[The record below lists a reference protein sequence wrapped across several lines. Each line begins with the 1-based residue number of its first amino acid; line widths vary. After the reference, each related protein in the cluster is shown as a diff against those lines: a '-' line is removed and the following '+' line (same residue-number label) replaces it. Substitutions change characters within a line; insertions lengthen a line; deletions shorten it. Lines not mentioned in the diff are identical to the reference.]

1 MTLPR
6 EVLDPLVAP
15 KLPLLLLA
23 GYPHLMRQALVQVH
37 TRVSNPRFEGGVAGL
52 TAAPPWRARLWHP
65 VAPSSQVR
73 SASEKRAMLVLNNY
87 VIGVYEEMGDALEQ
101 MQWRSLA
108 TLRDLCDAAMEG
120 GAPTPL
126 RDATRH
132 NLHAEAAPFAAQ
144 ERSG

>member
-1 MTLPR
+1 
-6 EVLDPLVAP
+6 
-15 KLPLLLLA
+15 
-23 GYPHLMRQALVQVH
+23 MRIEEGKQTEDDAQALKD
-37 TRVSNPRFEGGVAGL
+37 E
-52 TAAPPWRARLWHP
+52 
-65 VAPSSQVR
+65 
-73 SASEKRAMLVLNNY
+73 ASEKRAMLVLNNY

-120 GAPTPL
+120 GAPTPQ